1 MGNQS
6 IPAKGMLQILVPG
19 NLIST
24 NADQFRSSACSAI
37 DAQSGVNRDWSGIEI
52 DLTAAKMVDSAGL
65 NAIISL
71 IRRLNNDGKRVVIHV
86 RDQHVYR
93 VCMFTRLD
101 GLAEIIRS

>member
-1 MGNQS
+1 
-6 IPAKGMLQILVPG
+6 MLQILVPG

-24 NADQFRSSACSAI
+24 NADQFRASAGSAI
-37 DAQSGVNRDWSGIEI
+37 AAQSAGKRDWPGIEI

-71 IRRLNNDGKRVVIHV
+71 IRRLNKEGKRVLIHV

-101 GLAEIIRS
+101 SLAEIIRS